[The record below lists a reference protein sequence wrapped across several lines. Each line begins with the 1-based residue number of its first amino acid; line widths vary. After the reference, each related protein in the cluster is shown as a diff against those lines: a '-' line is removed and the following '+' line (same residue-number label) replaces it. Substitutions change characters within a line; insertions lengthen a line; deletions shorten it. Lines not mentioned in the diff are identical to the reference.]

1 MNLRRAAQG
10 HPGEYTFR
18 CYGHENIRAKHHKT
32 IEFTKDMDLT
42 RHGTCILGVSA
53 DFDVDRLKTLSG
65 KIKITVE
72 VEGLTDK
79 FYATINPDFDDEHEI
94 VFRRSRYRS
103 RRTLGVLLNKGA
115 NTLRRDIVQLMKD
128 PKQVMEVTLQELR

>member
-1 MNLRRAAQG
+1 MRLREPSQG
-10 HPGEYTFR
+10 PPGEYTFR

-32 IEFTKDMDLT
+32 IEFTKDSELT
-42 RHGTCILGVSA
+42 RRGTCILGIRA
-53 DFDVDRLKTLSG
+53 DFEASRLKALSG

-103 RRTLGVLLNKGA
+103 KRTLGVRLNKGA
-115 NTLRRDIVQLMKD
+115 NTLRRDIVRLMRD
-128 PKQVMEVTLQELR
+128 PNQVMEVTLQELR